1 MKKFSC
7 SPLWLTALIIA
18 PILHLPS
25 TACSTIPKA
34 SPVLGQ
40 PILSRRAVIVPP
52 RFVIIPI
59 FGPVSFTEI
68 FNWGD
73 NNRVGHVSAKAHPET
88 AKEVSLDLREILRL
102 EEQSGQ
108 VSQTDHARVIIKAR
122 ADLARF
128 FEAHPE
134 LQAQAGDTF
143 HDQVDALFRS
153 RASADSEAAD
163 LDQVASRDWAHFTPS
178 R

>member
-73 NNRVGHVSAKAHPET
+73 NNRAHPET